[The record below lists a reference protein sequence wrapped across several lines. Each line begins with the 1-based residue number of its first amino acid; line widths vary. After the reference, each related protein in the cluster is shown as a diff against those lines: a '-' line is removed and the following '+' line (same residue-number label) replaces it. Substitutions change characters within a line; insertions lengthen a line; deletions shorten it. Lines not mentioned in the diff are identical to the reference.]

1 MYMFVMLRSDGSISK
16 TDTFGTCS
24 DIPKVAIS
32 NYRITVAMPK
42 LNDSGD
48 DTWTYSS
55 DTLSQASS
63 VEAPNA
69 ERPAKFAFEENK
81 PFKTCGSLVKNAD
94 KWTLKLP
101 KHVILTGCSRM
112 NSYVKELDLNKAPL
126 KDVAKAAGE
135 RDVEVSIACLS
146 GGFPVITEPAL
157 PRALDVPVL
166 AQPPIVAAPVPE
178 PERTPAPQTAALRGP
193 FVAEGSTIFTD
204 LKSMIRAAVMQR
216 AGVIIASLSPAF
228 LPREP
233 CRFAF
238 SETAR

>member
-1 MYMFVMLRSDGSISK
+1 
-16 TDTFGTCS
+16 
-24 DIPKVAIS
+24 
-32 NYRITVAMPK
+32 
-42 LNDSGD
+42 
-48 DTWTYSS
+48 
-55 DTLSQASS
+55 
-63 VEAPNA
+63 
-69 ERPAKFAFEENK
+69 
-81 PFKTCGSLVKNAD
+81 
-94 KWTLKLP
+94 
-101 KHVILTGCSRM
+101 M